1 MIRSEPWNMP
11 VYSSHLL
18 QYDELKLG
26 DRIREARQQQ
36 GITLRE
42 LADKLE
48 TSSARLSQ
56 IENDRLRLDLHE
68 VLAFAAALNVPLDSL
83 VPADA
88 ALPYHIERD
97 ADVRAHPARP
107 TLLASPR
114 TGGEIASPHS
124 FWPLADLFVGR
135 HLEPVLGRIG
145 TMDEAS
151 LRFCYHDEE
160 EFTFTLR
167 GTLEFRIKTPAGE
180 RREELSRGDCVYFRS
195 DLPHCF
201 RSLEKEPAESLHV
214 FCSPSAS
221 VGTGFERSSFRAIA
235 YDGNGPGD
243 PRQQIGERLRLLR
256 DIHGWSLERV
266 ARSAG
271 VTERQLQ
278 RIERGERPMPLEAM
292 LKLARAVGKPL
303 RELIGLAPAREPY
316 YVVQRSGEIP
326 SIPSRKRRTRVERPS
341 APASKTCQ
349 PLVPGFPARDMYPY
363 LLRMLNV
370 ELDTLTHHEHHGQ
383 EFIYVL
389 EGELELMTYSKGEDV
404 REVIR
409 AGDSCYMDSTVPH
422 LIRSWT
428 RNPYSETSAEVIDVF
443 WCSLGEA
450 YLFEM

>member
-1 MIRSEPWNMP
+1 MP

-18 QYDELKLG
+18 RPDELKLG
-26 DRIREARQQQ
+26 DRIRETRQQQ
-36 GITLRE
+36 GVTLKQ
-42 LADKLE
+42 LAERLD
-48 TSSARLSQ
+48 TSPARLSQ

-68 VLAFAAALNVPLDSL
+68 VLSIAEALNIPLDAL
-83 VPADA
+83 VPPDA
-88 ALPYHIERD
+88 ALPYHIQRD
-97 ADVRAHPARP
+97 ADVRAQRARP
-107 TLLASPR
+107 ILLASAR
-114 TGGEIASPHS
+114 TGGEAASPHS
-124 FWPLADLFVGR
+124 YWPLADLFVGR
-135 HLEPVLGRIG
+135 HLEPVLGHVAPLKD
-145 TMDEAS
+145 TE

-160 EFTFTLR
+160 EFAFAVR
-167 GTLEFRIKTPAGE
+167 GTLEFRIKTPEGE
-180 RREELSRGDCVYFRS
+180 RREELNRGDCVYFRS

-201 RSLEKEPAESLHV
+201 RSLDKEPAESLHV

-235 YDGNGPGD
+235 YDGNGAGN
-243 PRQQIGERLRLLR
+243 PRQQVGERLRLLR

-266 ARSAG
+266 AHLAG
-271 VTERQLQ
+271 LSERQLQ
-278 RIERGERPMPLEAM
+278 RIERGDRPMPLESM

-316 YVVQRSGEIP
+316 YVVQRSSQIP
-326 SIPSRKRRTRVERPS
+326 SIPNRKRRTPVERPS
-341 APASKTCQ
+341 APPSKTCQ

-363 LLRMLNV
+363 YLRMLNV

-389 EGELELMTYSKGEDV
+389 EGELELMTHSKGEEV

-409 AGDSCYMDSTVPH
+409 AGDSCYIDSTVPH

-443 WCSLGEA
+443 WCPLGEA
-450 YLFEM
+450 YLFET

>member
-1 MIRSEPWNMP
+1 MP

-18 QYDELKLG
+18 RPGELNLG
-26 DRIREARQQQ
+26 ERIREARQQQ
-36 GITLRE
+36 GVTLKQ
-42 LADKLE
+42 LADRMD

-68 VLAFAAALNVPLDSL
+68 VLAFAEALNLPLDAL
-83 VPADA
+83 VPPDA
-88 ALPYHIERD
+88 ALPYHIQRD
-97 ADVRAHPARP
+97 ADVRAQRARP
-107 TLLASPR
+107 ILLASAR
-114 TGGEIASPHS
+114 TDGEVASPHS
-124 FWPLADLFVGR
+124 YWPLADLFVGR
-135 HLEPVLGRIG
+135 HLEPVLGRIAPL
-145 TMDEAS
+145 TDAE

-160 EFTFTLR
+160 EFAFAVR
-167 GTLEFRIKTPAGE
+167 GTLEFRIKTPEGE
-180 RREELSRGDCVYFRS
+180 HREELYRGDCVYFRS

-201 RSLEKEPAESLHV
+201 RSLDKEPAESLHV

-235 YDGNGPGD
+235 YEGNGAGAGN

-266 ARSAG
+266 AHLAG
-271 VTERQLQ
+271 LSERQLQ
-278 RIERGERPMPLEAM
+278 RIERGERPMPLESM

-316 YVVQRSGEIP
+316 YVVQRSSQIP
-326 SIPSRKRRTRVERPS
+326 SIPSRKRRTPVERPS

-363 LLRMLNV
+363 FLRMLNV

-389 EGELELMTYSKGEDV
+389 EGELELMTHSRGEEV
-404 REVIR
+404 RETIR
-409 AGDSCYMDSTVPH
+409 AGDSCYIDSTVPH

-443 WCSLGEA
+443 WCPLGEA
-450 YLFEM
+450 YLFET